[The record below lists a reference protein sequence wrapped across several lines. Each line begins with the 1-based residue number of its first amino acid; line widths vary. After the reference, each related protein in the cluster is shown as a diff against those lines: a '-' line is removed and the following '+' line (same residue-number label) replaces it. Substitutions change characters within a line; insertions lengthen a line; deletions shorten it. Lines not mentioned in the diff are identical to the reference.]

1 MSQVLK
7 MNEKENPLNVTLK
20 LNCESFIVLPITHP
34 YKCTLHSKPPE
45 AKQLQLVRYRI
56 HYTFTWCELMHK
68 IFILTKEKLFC
79 RI

>member
-1 MSQVLK
+1 
-7 MNEKENPLNVTLK
+7 MNEKENPLNVTPK

-56 HYTFTWCELMHK
+56 YIIRLHGANSCIKY
-68 IFILTKEKLFC
+68 LFLQ
-79 RI
+79 RKSFFVE